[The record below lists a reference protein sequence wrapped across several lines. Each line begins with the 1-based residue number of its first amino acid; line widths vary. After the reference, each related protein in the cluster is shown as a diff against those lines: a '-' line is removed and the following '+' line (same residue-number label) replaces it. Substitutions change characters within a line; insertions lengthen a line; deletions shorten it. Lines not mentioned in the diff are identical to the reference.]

1 MSDEDQDYNQF
12 FHGYRAPAP
21 VYNPPNLSEGNDQE
35 PISAVEARKS
45 LEYEKDIKQ
54 LQQEVSQL
62 KEALK
67 AIMDLLSKHGASNHP
82 LY

>member
-1 MSDEDQDYNQF
+1 MNDDQDYNQF

-21 VYNPPNLSEGNDQE
+21 VFTPPNLGDKAED
-35 PISAVEARKS
+35 
-45 LEYEKDIKQ
+45 YEKDIKQ
-54 LQQEVSQL
+54 LKQEVSQL

>member
-1 MSDEDQDYNQF
+1 MLTGEGMNDDQDYNQF

-21 VYNPPNLSEGNDQE
+21 VYNPP
-35 PISAVEARKS
+35 AVGEKTDD
-45 LEYEKDIKQ
+45 YEKDIKQ
-54 LQQEVSQL
+54 LKQEVSQL

>member
-1 MSDEDQDYNQF
+1 MLTGEDMNDDQDYNQF

-21 VYNPPNLSEGNDQE
+21 VFTPP
-35 PISAVEARKS
+35 S
-45 LEYEKDIKQ
+45 LDVKTDDYEKDIKQ
-54 LQQEVSQL
+54 LKQEVSQL

-67 AIMDLLSKHGASNHP
+67 AIMDLLGKHGASNHP